1 MVLLRNTAIE
11 KSLNKKTRRRF
22 LGPYVVV
29 SRNRGGA
36 YVLAELDG
44 TVFDRP
50 VAAFRVHPFFAR
62 KEPIDLPLE
71 WLDTDPQRLREL
83 EASEDKGEGAEDAEE
98 DEEDGEQMEDAEA
111 DEQEELDDAE

>member
-1 MVLLRNTAIE
+1 M
-11 KSLNKKTRRRF
+11 
-22 LGPYVVV
+22 
-29 SRNRGGA
+29 
-36 YVLAELDG
+36 LAELDG

-98 DEEDGEQMEDAEA
+98 DEEDGEQTEDAEV

>member
-62 KEPIDLPLE
+62 KEPIDLPFE
-71 WLDTDPQRLREL
+71 WLDTDLQRLHEL
-83 EASEDKGEGAEDAEE
+83 EASEE
-98 DEEDGEQMEDAEA
+98 DEEDGEQTEDAEA
-111 DEQEELDDAE
+111 DEQEELDDME